1 MAKIIRKELLK
12 SISLTRKVLSKFN
25 NKNISEGSFL
35 ILTTIEENGILN
47 KEGVK
52 WIKMSE
58 LATVLNMS
66 QSALTKNT
74 KMLEKSG
81 YIQKANDASDRRS
94 KKIALTNNGEMKL
107 EEAKKTIYD
116 FPDQLINKLGEEDAS
131 HLVRLLN
138 KVLDIYR
145 KGRMDL

>member
-58 LATVLNMS
+58 LAMILNMS

-74 KMLEKSG
+74 KMLEKAG
-81 YIQKANDASDRRS
+81 YIQKINAASDRRS
-94 KKIALTNNGEMKL
+94 KKIALTNNGKIKL

-138 KVLDIYR
+138 KVSDIYR

>member
-12 SISLTRKVLSKFN
+12 SISLTRNVLSKFN

-35 ILTTIEENGILN
+35 ILTTIEENGIPN